1 MRESFYSVSEWI
13 DVKCEKC
20 GVDVDLPFKCS
31 YCGRFFCVEH
41 RLPEGHECSEYWRV
55 KIPRTTGATEPAPP
69 RSYGFEYKYP
79 TIFQPVA
86 KPKIFWFSSI
96 EVKHLVVGI
105 VLVSLVGISFITRSI
120 LFSQPLMLLIEST
133 VFILSFIAHEL
144 SHKFAAQKFGLWA
157 EFRLSISGALITLIS
172 VLLPFKV
179 IAPGSVVIGGM
190 ADRETVGRTAVSG
203 PLVNVILSAAFLV
216 GAVISPI
223 GVLYDSLLF
232 GAWFNA
238 YLAIFNLLPFG
249 ALDGWKVFW
258 WSRRNW
264 ALVFSVSVLIGVYS
278 FIRLG

>member
-1 MRESFYSVSEWI
+1 M
-13 DVKCEKC
+13 KCEKC

-31 YCGRFFCVEH
+31 YCGRLFCVEH

-55 KIPRTTGATEPAPP
+55 KIPRPTGAAEPAPP
-69 RSYGFEYKYP
+69 RSYGVEYRYP
-79 TIFQPVA
+79 AVFQPVA

-96 EVKHLVVGI
+96 EVKHLLVGI

-120 LFSQPLMLLIEST
+120 LFSQPAMLLIEST

-144 SHKFAAQKFGLWA
+144 SHKFVAQKFGLWA

-172 VLLPFKV
+172 VLLPLKV

-190 ADRETVGRTAVSG
+190 ADKETVGRTAFSG
-203 PLVNVILSAAFLV
+203 PLVNVILSVAFLV
-216 GAVISPI
+216 GAVASPI

-264 ALVFSVSVLIGVYS
+264 ALIFSVSVLIGVYS

>member
-1 MRESFYSVSEWI
+1 V
-13 DVKCEKC
+13 V
-20 GVDVDLPFKCS
+20 
-31 YCGRFFCVEH
+31 
-41 RLPEGHECSEYWRV
+41 
-55 KIPRTTGATEPAPP
+55 
-69 RSYGFEYKYP
+69 
-79 TIFQPVA
+79 FQPVA

-96 EVKHLVVGI
+96 EVKHLLVGI

-120 LFSQPLMLLIEST
+120 VFTQPFMLVVESI

-144 SHKFAAQKFGLWA
+144 SHKFVAQKFGLWA
-157 EFRLSISGALITLIS
+157 EFRLSVSGALITLIS
-172 VLLPFKV
+172 ILLPLKV

-190 ADRETVGRTAVSG
+190 PDKETVGRTAISG
-203 PLVNVILSAAFLV
+203 PLVNVILSVAFLV
-216 GAVISPI
+216 GAIVSRL
-223 GVLYDSLLF
+223 GVLYDSLMF

-264 ALVFSVSVLIGVYS
+264 ALIFSLSIVVGVYS

>member
-1 MRESFYSVSEWI
+1 
-13 DVKCEKC
+13 VKCEKC

-55 KIPRTTGATEPAPP
+55 KIPRPTAAAEHAPR
-69 RSYGFEYKYP
+69 RSYGVEYRYP
-79 TIFQPVA
+79 AVFQPVA
-86 KPKIFWFSSI
+86 KQKIFRFSSI
-96 EVKHLVVGI
+96 EVKHLLVGI
-105 VLVSLVGISFITRSI
+105 VLVSLVGVSFLTRSV
-120 LFSQPLMLLIEST
+120 LFSQPVMLLVEST